1 MTHATDA
8 LATRAPDR
16 SGTTGTLRALRVTAV
31 LSVLTLLF
39 QFVTA
44 GQLFGRGGPEDLH
57 GAGAI
62 VLHVVTGLLTVAA
75 VLHACS
81 TSGPWWP
88 AVLAAVVFVLTFVQA
103 WFGSG
108 ATLAIHV
115 PGAMILTVGTV
126 WLAAWSLTRSA
137 HRPRGRSP
145 ATVERGRGGRG
156 GRG

>member
-8 LATRAPDR
+8 LATRTPDR
-16 SGTTGTLRALRVTAV
+16 GGNTGTLRALQVTAV

-62 VLHVVTGLLTVAA
+62 VLHVVTGLLTIAA
-75 VLHACS
+75 VLHARS

-115 PGAMILTVGTV
+115 PGAMILTVGAV
-126 WLAAWSLTRSA
+126 WLAAWSLARSA
-137 HRPRGRSP
+137 RR
-145 ATVERGRGGRG
+145 
-156 GRG
+156 